1 MPNNKSTGVAYEDP
15 QLDGA
20 VMGKTGGTAGFF
32 GATPTNQLAALT
44 SLNFST
50 LTTATVGALTTSQ
63 ISALQTNV
71 NGIITGLK
79 SLGIMASS

>member
-32 GATPTNQLAALT
+32 GATPTNQLASLT

>member
-71 NGIITGLK
+71 NSIITGLK

>member
-1 MPNNKSTGVAYEDP
+1 MPNTKSIGVAFEDQ

-20 VMGKTGGTAGFF
+20 VMGKSGGTAGFF
-32 GATPTNQLAALT
+32 GAIPTNQLASLT

-50 LTTATVGALTTSQ
+50 LTTATVGALTTAQ